1 MDESG
6 GRGQPRSGNDE
17 SAEPHEGLPPRAT
30 DPAPADEQPTDEHG
44 PASARPTRGP
54 EPAVPTAPAATPGN
68 DSAPPRPTAADAAP
82 DPRTAD
88 PAPAGAGDKAPE
100 AGPDA
105 APPRAAAETPRPT
118 PAPAEGEGDGSPEAG
133 PNPDRASAA
142 SPYTA
147 PARAE
152 GDGDDAPEAGTHGDG
167 PHAAPARA
175 GGGGGGSP
183 ETGTHP
189 DRAHVD
195 GPRAVAGD
203 TRVASASSAPGQ
215 GAGGGSPETGTHPD
229 RAHVD
234 GPRAVAGDTGVA
246 SASSAPGQGAGGGSP
261 EADAHPDR
269 ACADGP
275 RAAAGDAGVAPAPS
289 APGQGDG
296 GGSPEA
302 GTHPDRAYAGDQHAA
317 PAAGRPEADRHA
329 APAAGRPAADPLRKA
344 PDHAP
349 DAGDAQ
355 RREQPAAPGPVPGHP
370 NHRPETPAHGDRP
383 LAHSADGKGPAPQ
396 RPEPRGGLLMGRPF
410 GVPVYVAPSW
420 FLVAA
425 LITWVFGGQLER
437 VLPELGAAR
446 YLVSLFFAVAFYAS
460 VLVHELAHTVAALR
474 FKLPVRRIQLQFFGG
489 VSEIEKEAE
498 TPGREFVLA
507 FVGPLLSLVL
517 AGAFYAAAQTVE
529 PGTVPGVLLAGLMIS
544 NLIVAAFNLLPGLP
558 LDGGRMLRAV
568 VWKITGKPMTGTVA
582 AAWVGRAL
590 AVSVLIGLPLLTQSG
605 ALGTDAADNVGMDTV
620 LDALL
625 AAILAAIIWTG
636 AGNSLRMARLREH
649 LPELRARA
657 LTRRAVPVET
667 DTPLSEALRRANA
680 AGARALVVVDADG
693 QPLSLVREAAI
704 VGVPEH
710 RRPWVAVSGL
720 AQDLTDGM
728 RVSAELS
735 GEELLDAL
743 RATPATE
750 YLVVEET
757 GEIYGVLSAA
767 DVERAFVKAM
777 ARPS

>member
-1 MDESG
+1 MDVSG
-6 GRGQPRSGNDE
+6 GSGQPRSGNDE
-17 SAEPHEGLPPRAT
+17 SAEHRA
-30 DPAPADEQPTDEHG
+30 G
-44 PASARPTRGP
+44 PA
-54 EPAVPTAPAATPGN
+54 TP
-68 DSAPPRPTAADAAP
+68 P
-82 DPRTAD
+82 
-88 PAPAGAGDKAPE
+88 

-105 APPRAAAETPRPT
+105 SGRPGT
-118 PAPAEGEGDGSPEAG
+118 PA
-133 PNPDRASAA
+133 
-142 SPYTA
+142 TA
-147 PARAE
+147 PE
-152 GDGDDAPEAGTHGDG
+152 D
-167 PHAAPARA
+167 
-175 GGGGGGSP
+175 
-183 ETGTHP
+183 
-189 DRAHVD
+189 
-195 GPRAVAGD
+195 
-203 TRVASASSAPGQ
+203 
-215 GAGGGSPETGTHPD
+215 
-229 RAHVD
+229 
-234 GPRAVAGDTGVA
+234 
-246 SASSAPGQGAGGGSP
+246 
-261 EADAHPDR
+261 
-269 ACADGP
+269 
-275 RAAAGDAGVAPAPS
+275 
-289 APGQGDG
+289 
-296 GGSPEA
+296 
-302 GTHPDRAYAGDQHAA
+302 
-317 PAAGRPEADRHA
+317 
-329 APAAGRPAADPLRKA
+329 GRPAQPRRPGGSGSDAAAAPEPQPGEGAPAGGRTAEEGPAGPADGDAVRERDRGQAPGDPLRERTPDEPA
-344 PDHAP
+344 PGHAP
-349 DAGDAQ
+349 
-355 RREQPAAPGPVPGHP
+355 PPPAPGDPALARDPHD
-370 NHRPETPAHGDRP
+370 RAPAHSGTGRGRP
-383 LAHSADGKGPAPQ
+383 PQ
-396 RPEPRGGLLMGRPF
+396 RPPESRGGLLMGRPF

-425 LITWVFGGQLER
+425 LITWVFGGQLDR
-437 VLPELGAAR
+437 VLPDLGAAR

-517 AGAFYAAAQTVE
+517 AGAFYLALQPVE

-568 VWKITGKPMTGTVA
+568 VWKITGKPMSGTVA

-605 ALGTDAADNVGMDTV
+605 ALGSDAVDNVGMDTV

-649 LPELRARA
+649 LPELRART
-657 LTRRAVPVET
+657 LTRRAVPVES

-680 AGARALVVVDADG
+680 AGARALVVVDTDG
-693 QPLSLVREAAI
+693 TPLSIVREAAI

-710 RRPWVAVSGL
+710 RRPWVAVGGL
-720 AQDLTDGM
+720 AQELTDGM
-728 RVSAELS
+728 RVSAELA
-735 GEELLDAL
+735 GEGLLDAL

-767 DVERAFVKAM
+767 DVERAFVRAM

>member
-6 GRGQPRSGNDE
+6 GSGQPRSGTDE
-17 SAEPHEGLPPRAT
+17 SSERRPDREAPAT
-30 DPAPADEQPTDEHG
+30 GPARPDPAPSDEQPKDDASGTGDSGDTTPG
-44 PASARPTRGP
+44 PA
-54 EPAVPTAPAATPGN
+54 TPV
-68 DSAPPRPTAADAAP
+68 SSESREE
-82 DPRTAD
+82 AD
-88 PAPAGAGDKAPE
+88 PAPGDAT
-100 AGPDA
+100 D
-105 APPRAAAETPRPT
+105 PRT
-118 PAPAEGEGDGSPEAG
+118 
-133 PNPDRASAA
+133 PDRRDAESPFAQASH
-142 SPYTA
+142 S
-147 PARAE
+147 
-152 GDGDDAPEAGTHGDG
+152 D
-167 PHAAPARA
+167 
-175 GGGGGGSP
+175 
-183 ETGTHP
+183 THP
-189 DRAHVD
+189 DR
-195 GPRAVAGD
+195 
-203 TRVASASSAPGQ
+203 T
-215 GAGGGSPETGTHPD
+215 
-229 RAHVD
+229 
-234 GPRAVAGDTGVA
+234 
-246 SASSAPGQGAGGGSP
+246 
-261 EADAHPDR
+261 
-269 ACADGP
+269 
-275 RAAAGDAGVAPAPS
+275 
-289 APGQGDG
+289 
-296 GGSPEA
+296 
-302 GTHPDRAYAGDQHAA
+302 
-317 PAAGRPEADRHA
+317 
-329 APAAGRPAADPLRKA
+329 
-344 PDHAP
+344 
-349 DAGDAQ
+349 
-355 RREQPAAPGPVPGHP
+355 
-370 NHRPETPAHGDRP
+370 
-383 LAHSADGKGPAPQ
+383 LAHSGTTKGRPPQ
-396 RPEPRGGLLMGRPF
+396 RPKDPRGGLLMGRPF

-437 VLPELGAAR
+437 VLPELGAVR

-517 AGAFYAAAQTVE
+517 SGVFYGALQAVE

-568 VWKITGKPMTGTVA
+568 VWKITGRPMTGTVA

-590 AVSVLIGLPLLTQSG
+590 AVSVLVGLPWLTQSG
-605 ALGTDAADNVGMDTV
+605 ALGSDAVDNVGMDTV
-620 LDALL
+620 MDALL

-649 LPELRARA
+649 LPDLRART

-667 DTPLSEALRRANA
+667 STPLSEALRRAND

-693 QPLSLVREAAI
+693 NPLSLVREAAI

-728 RVSAELS
+728 RVSAELA

>member
-6 GRGQPRSGNDE
+6 GRGQPRSGNEE
-17 SAEPHEGLPPRAT
+17 SADHAGPPARAT
-30 DPAPADEQPTDEHG
+30 DPTSADEQSTDVRRFT
-44 PASARPTRGP
+44 STSDDD
-54 EPAVPTAPAATPGN
+54 APAATPPPRPDDHPAPRTPGPTADAASPETPGPVRPAAPRPGDPAPGQ
-68 DSAPPRPTAADAAP
+68 DSAPTTDGPP
-82 DPRTAD
+82 DRQ
-88 PAPAGAGDKAPE
+88 
-100 AGPDA
+100 
-105 APPRAAAETPRPT
+105 
-118 PAPAEGEGDGSPEAG
+118 SPEASHQEH
-133 PNPDRASAA
+133 PD
-142 SPYTA
+142 SPET
-147 PARAE
+147 
-152 GDGDDAPEAGTHGDG
+152 DTHGDQGTHRPQTDASADG
-167 PHAAPARA
+167 PESAAPRKAPAHGGHQGSHRTETDAHPDRPDFDALRKAPAHGESQGSRSEADARA
-175 GGGGGGSP
+175 DGSAPDALRKAPAHGERDGSRPP
-183 ETGTHP
+183 EGDAHP
-189 DRAHVD
+189 DRAFATGPHTGSDAGERD
-195 GPRAVAGD
+195 GSRP
-203 TRVASASSAPGQ
+203 
-215 GAGGGSPETGTHPD
+215 
-229 RAHVD
+229 
-234 GPRAVAGDTGVA
+234 
-246 SASSAPGQGAGGGSP
+246 P

-269 ACADGP
+269 AFATGP
-275 RAAAGDAGVAPAPS
+275 HTDSDAG
-289 APGQGDG
+289 
-296 GGSPEA
+296 E
-302 GTHPDRAYAGDQHAA
+302 PDANS
-317 PAAGRPEADRHA
+317 RHA
-329 APAAGRPAADPLRKA
+329 TSG
-344 PDHAP
+344 
-349 DAGDAQ
+349 
-355 RREQPAAPGPVPGHP
+355 PGARH
-370 NHRPETPAHGDRP
+370 

-396 RPEPRGGLLMGRPF
+396 RPPEPRGGLLMGRPF

-437 VLPELGAAR
+437 VLPELGASR

-517 AGAFYAAAQTVE
+517 AGVFYAAVQTVE

-605 ALGTDAADNVGMDTV
+605 ALGTEAVDNVGMDTV

-680 AGARALVVVDADG
+680 AGARALVVVDAHG
-693 QPLSLVREAAI
+693 NPVSLVREAAI

>member
-1 MDESG
+1 MGDRPEPGPAAADAPPADSAPAPRPVAPTAPTHQG
-6 GRGQPRSGNDE
+6 SAGVRSPEGRGERPEQPAAAGS
-17 SAEPHEGLPPRAT
+17 S
-30 DPAPADEQPTDEHG
+30 PAPADGEPGAG
-44 PASARPTRGP
+44 PAP
-54 EPAVPTAPAATPGN
+54 
-68 DSAPPRPTAADAAP
+68 
-82 DPRTAD
+82 
-88 PAPAGAGDKAPE
+88 
-100 AGPDA
+100 
-105 APPRAAAETPRPT
+105 
-118 PAPAEGEGDGSPEAG
+118 
-133 PNPDRASAA
+133 
-142 SPYTA
+142 
-147 PARAE
+147 
-152 GDGDDAPEAGTHGDG
+152 
-167 PHAAPARA
+167 
-175 GGGGGGSP
+175 GGG
-183 ETGTHP
+183 
-189 DRAHVD
+189 R
-195 GPRAVAGD
+195 
-203 TRVASASSAPGQ
+203 
-215 GAGGGSPETGTHPD
+215 
-229 RAHVD
+229 
-234 GPRAVAGDTGVA
+234 
-246 SASSAPGQGAGGGSP
+246 
-261 EADAHPDR
+261 
-269 ACADGP
+269 
-275 RAAAGDAGVAPAPS
+275 AGDASRSPQ
-289 APGQGDG
+289 PGGHPDGDV
-296 GGSPEA
+296 
-302 GTHPDRAYAGDQHAA
+302 HPDRAYAGDPHTGST
-317 PAAGRPEADRHA
+317 AGGPETDRRHPHPGAHRPEADQPRPAPGTPDRRFPEPPAA
-329 APAAGRPAADPLRKA
+329 APTHTD
-344 PDHAP
+344 
-349 DAGDAQ
+349 
-355 RREQPAAPGPVPGHP
+355 
-370 NHRPETPAHGDRP
+370 TPTARP

-517 AGAFYAAAQTVE
+517 AGVFYAALQTVD

-568 VWKITGKPMTGTVA
+568 VWKLTGKPMTGTIA

-590 AVSVLIGLPLLTQSG
+590 AVCVLIGLPLLTQSG
-605 ALGTDAADNVGMDTV
+605 ALGSDAVDNVGMDTV

-649 LPELRARA
+649 LPELRART
-657 LTRRAVPVET
+657 LTRRAVPVES

-720 AQDLTDGM
+720 AQELTEGM